1 MGAGVTAKTTYIALG
16 SNVGDREGT
25 LMHAVTMIDEIH
37 GVRVRRVSQMVE
49 TAPVGGPEQQGAY
62 LNAAAEIETNLEPLD
77 LLSSLQEIERALGRD
92 RGREQRWGPRTCD
105 IDILLMGETVVR
117 SEKLTIPHPRIQE
130 RAFVLTPL
138 AEIAPDVLHPVL
150 GKTVVALLRELEGRR

>member
-1 MGAGVTAKTTYIALG
+1 
-16 SNVGDREGT
+16 
-25 LMHAVTMIDEIH
+25 
-37 GVRVRRVSQMVE
+37 VRRVSQMVE